1 MDTEKIMKLFNINK
15 EEAKSWFVLGVTAGL
30 TYMKEFLNTFN
41 TDDGA
46 DVVIDSFEKLYAALN
61 EESQKQEGGGNN
73 GQDSF
78 IN

>member
-1 MDTEKIMKLFNINK
+1 MDTKKIMQLFNIDK

-46 DVVIDSFEKLYAALN
+46 DIVIDSFEKLYVALN
-61 EESQKQEGGGNN
+61 EETQKTGGDGN

-78 IN
+78 LN